1 MNPKKCLRTDS
12 FLTNRSLRRT
22 GLLLLAGLLFLP
34 LFEAPLFARRN
45 IMEYDVVVAGGGA
58 GGTSA
63 AIAAARLGARV
74 ALLEETDW
82 LGGQMTAAAVSTM
95 DDLSGN
101 KTGIYGEFSEN
112 VRYHYF
118 KKEKSVS
125 TCYWD
130 GNTTAFEPSVGGKIL
145 QSMVEQANRQAAAR
159 GNGGKLDV
167 FYGSKVTA
175 VHRRGPRIHGVA
187 AELDGENTDL
197 LCTVLID
204 ATEYGDIL
212 PLAKALYRAGNSMSP
227 IIDSS
232 ARIQDVT
239 WVAVIKKYP
248 DGIPQNLRITTPP
261 PGYAKYV
268 HGFRRIVAAGGNSFR
283 SYPLRLPVDFTTH
296 NGYRGLPDS
305 SNPMD
310 YNAATIDG
318 WSKITKTG
326 VNWANDFPGAELWEG
341 KGGLPVA
348 YLEDPGIRRE
358 VNASALLKTLNFIYY
373 IQHELREPWSV
384 ANDEFYSETPVTLA
398 LGIVPEEFAEVVR
411 RFPPMPYVR
420 ESRRL
425 VGIET
430 PTSKTVRHNSES
442 YRDGREGREIST
454 SMAIG
459 GYILDLHAG
468 DTDADFEAEF
478 GETSASIRTD
488 MPRGPFQVPF
498 GSFIPVEVDGLLVAE
513 KNLSMSRLVA
523 GALRLQPI
531 SMLTGQAAGTIAALS
546 VKEEKPARALDP
558 RMVQLHLLEA
568 GSALS
573 LCEYHDVPRNHL
585 FWPGV
590 QMSNLY
596 GWFSPLDLPSSPSA
610 KIDDIYNN
618 RVVLARLFGLDK
630 GIFGVDAPLTGAEAE
645 SLLRKAFGAEKEAVL
660 YALPTFGLTS
670 FVSRGDFAE
679 SLARIL
685 GYRATP
691 EERVSRFSDIQSPSV
706 LAGPIHFLSNKGVLD
721 RVGASGVFMPDALL
735 TRGAAA
741 DMTMRAVVAPREHR
755 K

>member
-1 MNPKKCLRTDS
+1 MNSNTCLRVHS
-12 FLTNRSLRRT
+12 FFPRRLLRM
-22 GLLLLAGLLFLP
+22 GLLLLTGVLLLP
-34 LFEAPLFARRN
+34 LLVTPLFAERDT
-45 IMEYDVVVAGGGA
+45 MEYDVVVAGGGA

-63 AIAAARLGARV
+63 AIAAVRLGARV

-82 LGGQMTAAAVSTM
+82 LGGQMTAAGVSTM

-130 GNTTAFEPSVGGKIL
+130 GNTTAFEPSVGRNVL
-145 QSMVEQANRQAAAR
+145 LSMIEQANSKAAHEGAGR
-159 GNGGKLDV
+159 LDV
-167 FYGSKVTA
+167 FYRSQVTS
-175 VHRRGPRIHGVA
+175 VHRRGPGIHGVTA
-187 AELDGENTDL
+187 VLDGRKTDIV
-197 LCTVLID
+197 CSVLID
-204 ATEYGDIL
+204 ATEYGDML
-212 PLAKALYRAGNSMSP
+212 PLANALYRAGNSKSP
-227 IIDSS
+227 VIDSS
-232 ARIQDVT
+232 ARIQDIT

-248 DGIPQNLRITTPP
+248 GGIPQNLRITTPP
-261 PGYAKYV
+261 PGYVKYLD
-268 HGFRRIVAAGGNSFR
+268 GFRQIVADGGNSFR
-283 SYPLRLPVDFTTH
+283 KYPLRMPVDFPTH
-296 NGYRGLPDS
+296 NAYRGLPDS
-305 SNPMD
+305 SNPLD
-310 YNAATIDG
+310 YTAAGADE
-318 WSKITKTG
+318 WAKITKTG
-326 VNWANDFPGAELWEG
+326 VNWGNDFPGAEQWEG

-348 YLEDPGIRRE
+348 YLEDPAFRRD
-358 VNASALLKTLNFIYY
+358 VNAQALLKTLNFIYY
-373 IQHELREPWSV
+373 VQHELREPWSV
-384 ANDEFYSETPVTLA
+384 ADDEFYSEIPVTKT
-398 LGIVPEEFAEVVR
+398 LGIVPDEYAEIVR

-442 YRDGREGREIST
+442 YRDEREGREIAT

-468 DTDADFEAEF
+468 DTDADLETEF
-478 GETSASIRTD
+478 GESFASIRTD
-488 MPRGPFQVPF
+488 MPQGPFQVPF
-498 GSFIPVEVDGLLVAE
+498 GSFIPTEVDGLLVTE
-513 KNLSMSRLVA
+513 KNLSMSRLVS

-546 VKEEKPARALDP
+546 VREGKAARALDP
-558 RMVQLHLLEA
+558 RLVQLHLLEA

-596 GWFSPLDLPSSPSA
+596 GWFTPLDLPSSPSA

-630 GIFGVDAPLTGAEAE
+630 GVFGVDAPLTGAEAE
-645 SLLRKAFGAEKEAVL
+645 TLLHKAFGEEKDASL
-660 YALPTFGLTS
+660 YALPTFGLSS
-670 FVSRGDFAE
+670 FISRGDFADA
-679 SLARIL
+679 LARIL

-691 EERVSRFSDIQSPSV
+691 EEFVSRFSDISSTSR
-706 LAGPIHFLSNKGVLD
+706 LAGPMHFLSEKGVLD
-721 RVGASGVFMPDALL
+721 RVGASGVFMPDSLL

-741 DMTMRAVVAPREHR
+741 DMTMRAVVAPRER
-755 K
+755 RR